1 MAVVVTGAAGF
12 LGRAL
17 VAALAA
23 DGVRVVAVDRRPLPG
38 AGTPVP
44 VWTLAGWSADLPP
57 ADHSRPALVTPLQ
70 ADLLAGDPAV
80 RAVLRRADAVF
91 HLAGRPGVR
100 ETGPAAEAAQVRDNV
115 AATAAVLAA
124 IPRSTPLVVTSS
136 SSVYGGAAG
145 RPSREGDPLRPR
157 GGYARSKAA
166 VEALCAARGGAV
178 TVLRPFTVAGEGQ
191 RPDMALARWIAA
203 ARAGRPLR
211 VLGSPART
219 RDVTDVRDAVRA
231 MRLAAERDV
240 RGVLNVGTGR
250 PRTLAELAAA
260 VGRTLGVPAE
270 LEVRPAATVE
280 PAATWADTSLL
291 HRRLGFVPL
300 TDLDRL
306 VARQVAAGPPAAA
319 GQPAPTAD
327 RSRATSLPGP
337 ADRPRRAPALAGR

>member
-23 DGVRVVAVDRRPLPG
+23 DGVPVVAVDRRPG
-38 AGTPVP
+38 
-44 VWTLAGWSADLPP
+44 AGWSADLPP
-57 ADHSRPALVTPLQ
+57 ADHPGRGSGAVTALR

-80 RAVLRRADAVF
+80 QAALREADAVF

-100 ETGPAAEAAQVRDNV
+100 DTGPAAEAARVRDNV

-124 IPRSTPLVVTSS
+124 VPPATPLVVTSS

-145 RPSREGDPLRPR
+145 RPSREADPLRPL

-219 RDVTDVRDAVRA
+219 RDVTDVRDLVRA
-231 MRLAAERDV
+231 LRLAAERDV

-260 VGRTLGVPAE
+260 VCRALGAPAE
-270 LEVRPAATVE
+270 LVLEPAVAVE
-280 PAATWADTSLL
+280 PAASWADTTLL
-291 HRRLGFVPL
+291 RRRLGFVPV
-300 TDLDRL
+300 TELDEL
-306 VARQVAAGPPAAA
+306 VARQAAAGSPAGSTGSAGSAGSPAAA
-319 GQPAPTAD
+319 PIPV
-327 RSRATSLPGP
+327 
-337 ADRPRRAPALAGR
+337 LAAR